1 MKIFTHSPLA
11 SAVVGW
17 LLLPALVALAQ
28 EQPAPA
34 AAPVPVAQLAAPTP
48 TPTVAPAATA
58 PVSIEQPAVEAPAAT
73 VATPPADPEK
83 STLRRLDT
91 ETPPVTGAL
100 SSSQNDRQPSPK
112 PAPKKRPNRNRGGN
126 DRVSVMGETHVLADE
141 KIDGAAVGVLADV
154 IVDGEVS
161 GDAVAVMGDNT
172 INGTV
177 NGNVVAVLGDVR
189 LGPKARVLGDIICV
203 GGGDLTRAPGAVVEG
218 KIIKKSVGK
227 FHVSSP
233 LQSWWTNGLKLGRP
247 LAFGAGLAWLWIGAA
262 CALAFYALLA
272 LLFPGGLR
280 RTGDLLVQRPVAVI
294 FSGLLTMIALPLIFV
309 LLLIT
314 IVGIPVA
321 VIVLPTGV
329 LLSVLFGKA
338 AIYGLIG
345 RRISS
350 DTLHPS
356 LAVLAGGMIF
366 VLLYLVPVVGL
377 ALSLLVSFLGFG
389 CALTALFTS
398 KKKSPPPAP
407 PTAPAASMPLHP
419 VAPMVA
425 PMSGLPP
432 TVASFAPP
440 LQSTMAANVEAP
452 PALAPAGFVPPV
464 ISPTP
469 NAALARAGFWIR
481 TAALALDVVLVGMAC
496 EFLSDLFP
504 RSSHVHIQADLLP
517 VLALYGALMWK
528 LRGTTVGGIVCGL
541 RVVRLDDRPIDW
553 GTAIVRALGCFL
565 SLIVAGLGF
574 IWVVFDDERQSWHDK
589 MAGTVVVHAP
599 KGTSLV

>member
-28 EQPAPA
+28 EQPAP
-34 AAPVPVAQLAAPTP
+34 VPVAQLAGPTP
-48 TPTVAPAATA
+48 TPTVAPAAIT
-58 PVSIEQPAVEAPAAT
+58 PVEQPAAEAPAAA
-73 VATPPADPEK
+73 VAPAPADPEK
-83 STLRRLDT
+83 STLRRLDA
-91 ETPPVTGAL
+91 ETSSLAGAP
-100 SSSQNDRQPSPK
+100 SSGDDDNRPAPK
-112 PAPKKRPNRNRGGN
+112 PAPKKRSNRNRGSN

-189 LGPKARVLGDIICV
+189 LGPKARVMGDIVCV

-233 LQSWWTNGLKLGRP
+233 LQSWWTHGLSLGRP
-247 LAFGAGLAWLWIGAA
+247 LAFGAGLAWLWIFTVCG
-262 CALAFYALLA
+262 LAFYALLA

-309 LLLIT
+309 LLLVT
-314 IVGIPVA
+314 IIGIPVA
-321 VIVLPTGV
+321 LIVLPTGV

-345 RRISS
+345 RRLSGDS
-350 DTLHPS
+350 LHPS
-356 LAVLAGGMIF
+356 LAVLAGGMLF

-389 CALTALFTS
+389 CALTALFSS

-407 PTAPAASMPLHP
+407 PAVPAASLPLHL
-419 VAPMVA
+419 VAPAVA
-425 PMSGLPP
+425 PASASPLLAG
-432 TVASFAPP
+432 ASFAPP
-440 LQSTMAANVEAP
+440 LQSTVAATVEAP
-452 PALAPAGFVPPV
+452 PALVPAGFVPPV
-464 ISPTP
+464 LPPTP
-469 NAALARAGFWIR
+469 HAALARAGFWIR
-481 TAALALDVVLVGMAC
+481 TAALLLDVVLVGMAC

-504 RSSHVHIQADLLP
+504 RNSHVHIQADLLP

-553 GTAIVRALGCFL
+553 GTAIVRAIGCFL